1 MAGPKTRFYLDKRNK
16 KLEGVCAGLSE
27 YFGMDVT
34 WVRLL
39 VLSSLFVLG
48 PLAVIAYY
56 VAAHSAGTRSPE
68 VERVIDKQDRAEKE
82 FWKQVRRNPRATA
95 RSVRARFRDL
105 DRRLAAAET
114 YLTSPDK
121 RLARE
126 IDRLR

>member
-1 MAGPKTRFYLDKRNK
+1 MPGLNTRFYLDKRNK

-39 VLSSLFVLG
+39 ALSSMLVLG
-48 PLAVIAYY
+48 PFSVVAYY
-56 VAAHSAGTRSPE
+56 VAAHSAGTRSHE
-68 VERVIDKQDRAEKE
+68 VERVIEKQDRDEKE
-82 FWKQVRRNPRATA
+82 FWKKVRRNPKASA
-95 RSVRARFRDL
+95 RSVRARFREI